1 MSRPPEELG
10 VILEQGAWGTLAPAI
25 GSHPHAMLGAV
36 SSTCDLYAFGSDDK
50 LLRVFNAKAAGSL
63 RCSRLVLP
71 QLLDESFVRRF
82 PDFWQES
89 PRAQADMV
97 DEALGG
103 RPLDVPF
110 AVLQLVLNE
119 RGTLIALVGRQRVAV
134 LRLPPST
141 HADPATAAAV
151 AVATSSAAT
160 AEPGGEVTE
169 LLARLGLGEYA
180 AAFAAKGYDTALRDT
195 RALHSLD
202 ADTRQVL
209 ISDLEMKP
217 GHALALTM
225 HLNGQLPAPPA
236 SSAPPAVA
244 AAAALPEET
253 CFAVPLLPPPPPPTL
268 RSAAPSLLPPG
279 SSSEGDGHHPASAF
293 SVPTSLLAASKPGSP
308 AVSQLA
314 FHPLSES
321 CLVVLYADG
330 TLCVYD
336 AARDLSTPET
346 TIRVPPQPLGP
357 QVRALVPTRPLR
369 THRRRSHR
377 RATLPPPPSRPSP
390 AHPPAPHPP

>member
-1 MSRPPEELG
+1 MRAQSKNRVRWTPPVRCSSRAAPDAASRRMATPEELG

-36 SSTCDLYAFGSDDK
+36 SSTCDLYAFGSDK
-50 LLRVFNAKAAGSL
+50 LLRVFNAKAAGAL

-97 DEALGG
+97 DEAHGG

-119 RGTLIALVGRQRVAV
+119 RGTLVALVGRQRVAV

-151 AVATSSAAT
+151 AAATSSAST
-160 AEPGGEVTE
+160 EPGGEVTE
-169 LLARLGLGEYA
+169 LLSRLGLGEYA
-180 AAFAAKGYDTALRDT
+180 AAFTAKGYDTALRDA

-202 ADTRQVL
+202 ADTRQAL

-217 GHALALTM
+217 GHALAV
-225 HLNGQLPAPPA
+225 HSGLNPNP
-236 SSAPPAVA
+236 
-244 AAAALPEET
+244 
-253 CFAVPLLPPPPPPTL
+253 
-268 RSAAPSLLPPG
+268 
-279 SSSEGDGHHPASAF
+279 
-293 SVPTSLLAASKPGSP
+293 
-308 AVSQLA
+308 
-314 FHPLSES
+314 
-321 CLVVLYADG
+321 
-330 TLCVYD
+330 
-336 AARDLSTPET
+336 
-346 TIRVPPQPLGP
+346 
-357 QVRALVPTRPLR
+357 
-369 THRRRSHR
+369 
-377 RATLPPPPSRPSP
+377 
-390 AHPPAPHPP
+390 